1 LSKKEEVV
9 MGKVIVVTHG
19 VIRGPAHELR
29 DYFRNSFDETIFIH
43 HPLLFIKQ
51 NRVLSSGLERYE
63 KGKLVFE
70 RKAYHWEGPEFFLY
84 LKDLIYTLIWVIRY
98 GRKADLLVGSGN
110 LNAFAGLILK
120 RLGVV
125 KKVVYY
131 CIDYVPNRFKNKILN
146 NIYHWVDKYC
156 AEKCDSTWNLSL
168 RMIEGRQEKWKRKF
182 PRQKVVP
189 HGSYTDQ
196 YTKSLASLTNFHEYE
211 IVFMG
216 TLLKKQGIQ
225 LVINALSRIIKK
237 FPKAG
242 FLIIGSGEY
251 KNNLEIL
258 TRKLGLEKYVT
269 FTGYLDDNETKQK
282 IAKAHIAVAPYN
294 RKEDIFTFYADP
306 GKVKYY
312 LSLGIPLII
321 TDVPLVAKDLEK
333 EKCGLVIN
341 DNEKELSKAVEK
353 FFSDLNFSIDYR
365 RNALKYAE
373 KFSWDKVYRKALKG
387 I

>member
-1 LSKKEEVV
+1 
-9 MGKVIVVTHG
+9 MRKVIVVTHG

-29 DYFRNSFDETIFIH
+29 DYFRNNFDETIFIH

-63 KGKLVFE
+63 KEKLVFE
-70 RKAYHWEGPEFFLY
+70 RKAYHWRGPEPLLY

-98 GRKADLLVGSGN
+98 SRKTDLLVGSGN

-120 RLGVV
+120 RLGIV

-131 CIDYVPNRFKNKILN
+131 CIDYVPNRFRSKTFNDV
-146 NIYHWVDKYC
+146 YHWVDKIC
-156 AEKCDSTWNLSL
+156 AERCDSTWNLSS
-168 RMIEGRQEKWKRKF
+168 RMIEGRQEKWKQVF
-182 PRQKVVP
+182 SHQQVVP

-196 YTKSLASLTNFHEYE
+196 YTKSLISLNDFHKFE
-211 IVFMG
+211 IVYMG
-216 TLLKKQGIQ
+216 TLLKKQGVQ
-225 LVINALSRIIKK
+225 LVIRTFNRIIKK
-237 FPKAG
+237 FPKAR

-251 KNNLEIL
+251 KTNLEIL
-258 TRKLGLEKYVT
+258 TKKLGLEKYVI

-282 IAKAHIAVAPYN
+282 IAKAHVAVAPYN
-294 RKEDIFTFYADP
+294 KEEDIFTYYADP

-321 TDVPLVAKDLEK
+321 TDVPLVAKDIAK

-341 DNEKELSKAVEK
+341 YDEKELYIAVDK
-353 FFSDLNFSIDYR
+353 FFSDYEFSIDCR

-373 KFSWDKVYRKALKG
+373 KFSWDKLYRKALKE